1 MDATIFPEI
10 NSSPEEFKNETHLA
24 PLEHILTGSSF
35 DFPGKELPINSSIL
49 ASSEDIRNN
58 SDLLKPLGL
67 IKGELSNEQI
77 RVGREQKKLLR
88 SYFPCFKKVEEILRG
103 YYLVGYKLA
112 SPDENG
118 RIPNKFEF
126 QFKPSSGDYDS
137 SNKEHTRI
145 FNKLELHESFLTY
158 GEEKRPFF
166 SLTSRNEQTG
176 TFSIVFM
183 PLADKVT
190 PQTAK

>member
-1 MDATIFPEI
+1 MDAALSPEI
-10 NSSPEEFKNETHLA
+10 NSSPEEFKNRTHLA
-24 PLEHILTGSSF
+24 PLEHILIGSSF
-35 DFPGKELPINSSIL
+35 DFPGERLPVNSSVL
-49 ASSEDIRNN
+49 ASNEDIINN

-67 IKGELSNEQI
+67 IKGELSKEQI
-77 RVGREQKKLLR
+77 RAGRKHKSLIS

-103 YYLVGYKLA
+103 HYAVDYKLA

-118 RIPNKFEF
+118 RIPNGFEF
-126 QFKPSSGDYDS
+126 QFKPKSGDYDS
-137 SNKEHTRI
+137 SNADHGII
-145 FNKLELHESFLTY
+145 FNQIALHESLSTY
-158 GEEKRPFF
+158 GKDKPFF

-176 TFSIVFM
+176 TFSVVFM